1 MTEPNQTPAP
11 GVEVVESGIAT
22 VSAHDTRPAVA
33 VDPVEAE
40 VVHAALVSVN
50 RGKGVELWPV
60 RRYEA
65 RNINEFC
72 LNLKA
77 EIEAPHAGQE
87 PKKVDGIVIVPVLH
101 VEQYST
107 V

>member
-1 MTEPNQTPAP
+1 MSQIPPAP
-11 GVEVVESGIAT
+11 GVETLASGIAD
-22 VSAHDTRPAVA
+22 VSSHDTAPM
-33 VDPVEAE
+33 DPVESE

-50 RGKGVELWPV
+50 KGKGVELWPV

-65 RNINEFC
+65 RNINDFC
-72 LNLKA
+72 AVLKA
-77 EIEAPHAGQE
+77 EIEAPHVGQE